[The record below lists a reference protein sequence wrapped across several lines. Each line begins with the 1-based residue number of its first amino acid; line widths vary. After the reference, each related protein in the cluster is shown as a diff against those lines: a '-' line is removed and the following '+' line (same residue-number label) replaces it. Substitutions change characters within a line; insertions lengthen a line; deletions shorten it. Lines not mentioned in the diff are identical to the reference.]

1 MPKLSGN
8 AGFRVQLE
16 SQGKTRNNH
25 HLRSKTFELGRK
37 LLLGTPLRCS
47 CIALLSY
54 IPVTMHFL
62 HTIHTMDI
70 ND

>member
-37 LLLGTPLRCS
+37 LPLGNCS

-62 HTIHTMDI
+62 NTIHTMDI

>member
-25 HLRSKTFELGRK
+25 LRSKTFELGRK
-37 LLLGTPLRCS
+37 LLLGNCF

-62 HTIHTMDI
+62 NTTRTMDI